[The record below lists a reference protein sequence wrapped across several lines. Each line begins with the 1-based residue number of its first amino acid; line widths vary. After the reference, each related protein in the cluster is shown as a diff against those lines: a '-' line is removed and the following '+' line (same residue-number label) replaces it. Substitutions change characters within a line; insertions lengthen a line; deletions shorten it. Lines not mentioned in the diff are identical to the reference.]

1 MTSTSPAP
9 GMSVKADKRMCF
21 CVSWVR
27 VPPRLSIH
35 QEELKCDK
43 RRKRLIF
50 IPAWWANN
58 VNFGDT
64 KRRDGDWIVESLA
77 GAIDIYAITSAR
89 NSLVRAVVRPLI
101 VLDLTAILPLI
112 KLLFLSTRIQCERNW
127 VLGLLS
133 IVSFHCTSVCH
144 FVLWKRTAEEWQ
156 EECAWDKKTINKPA
170 LPPQQNPIVLYAAPL
185 ANNENLPMIL
195 FSLFSSFFSISLR

>member
-1 MTSTSPAP
+1 MFLHDSAHIRKSLY
-9 GMSVKADKRMCF
+9 V
-21 CVSWVR
+21 
-27 VPPRLSIH
+27 I
-35 QEELKCDK
+35 EEGNDCKSAF
-43 RRKRLIF
+43 RIF

-89 NSLVRAVVRPLI
+89 NSLVRAVVRPLN
-101 VLDLTAILPLI
+101 VLDLTAVLPLI
-112 KLLFLSTRIQCERNW
+112 KLLFLPTRIQCERNW

-133 IVSFHCTSVCH
+133 IVSFHCTSVRH

-170 LPPQQNPIVLYAAPL
+170 LPPQPNPIVLYACT
-185 ANNENLPMIL
+185 
-195 FSLFSSFFSISLR
+195 SRQ